1 MRLAGRYWIGLLV
14 AALALSVLPAPSASA
29 ADETPGRLFSTWV
42 FWVKQGH
49 EAAFETAVKAH
60 VAWRKSAGEAFQW
73 NAYQPVVGDDLTHY
87 VFRSGPHHW
96 QDLDENA
103 AWEMKTGAQQKFRE
117 QVAPH
122 VERFEHIIDQLE
134 PNHSSWT
141 DSPDYKYFGVSTFH
155 FKGGTRSQQDA
166 ALTTI
171 LAAVQAQKWSR
182 SYAVFRV
189 IGGQGGMNIAAP
201 YKSYADMAQPDPSF
215 FQTVAKTLGSE
226 GAAGAAFDTFGRT
239 MKSAS
244 YTIYM
249 ARPDLSTP
257 K

>member
-1 MRLAGRYWIGLLV
+1 VRFARRYWIGLLV

-29 ADETPGRLFSTWV
+29 ADETPGRLFDTWI

-49 EAAFETAVKAH
+49 ETAFETAVKAH
-60 VAWRKSAGEAFQW
+60 LAWRKSAGEPFQW
-73 NAYQPVVGDDLTHY
+73 NAYQPVVGDDMTHF

-96 QDLDENA
+96 KDFDENV
-103 AWEMKTGAQQKFRE
+103 AWEMKAGATQKFQE

-122 VERFEHIIDQLE
+122 VERYEHFIDQLE

-141 DSPDYKYFGVSTFH
+141 DSPDYKYFGASMFQ
-155 FKGGTRSQQDA
+155 FKEGTRGQQEA

-171 LAAVQAQKWSR
+171 LAAAQAQKWSR
-182 SYAVFRV
+182 SYAVFRA
-189 IGGQGGMNIAAP
+189 IGGQEGMSIAVP
-201 YKSYADMAQPDPSF
+201 YKSYADMAEPDPSF

-226 GAAGAAFDTFGRT
+226 GAAGAAFDSFGHT
-239 MKSAS
+239 MKSAT